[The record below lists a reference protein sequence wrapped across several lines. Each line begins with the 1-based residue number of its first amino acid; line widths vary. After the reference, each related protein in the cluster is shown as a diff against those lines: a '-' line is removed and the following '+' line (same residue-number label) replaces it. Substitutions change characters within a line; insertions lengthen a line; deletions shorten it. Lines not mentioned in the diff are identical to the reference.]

1 MKRVLRLAEHR
12 HRPSGKT
19 ASFIEHHD
27 FRSVYQ
33 PILSPTHQKMV
44 GYEALVRVRRGN
56 QPVAPPSLFEQA
68 SIQGVTSE
76 LDRHLLNLHLENFT
90 QANLPMW
97 LFININPDTLFHHN
111 DYLSVLADHCHQL
124 GVHPEKI
131 VLELVETASR
141 DSATLLEFVQ
151 EAKARGFQIAID
163 DFGMGDSNFER
174 LWRINPLI
182 VKIDRSLLMNAQDHT
197 RARLLLNSLVRMIR
211 ESGSL
216 VLIEGIENN
225 AQAHIALATEADL
238 LQGFLFA
245 RPGQG
250 SEELTQTAETALR
263 QVMSESERWCQNDF
277 RTRETYLKLLRFEI
291 MDACHALARGEEFD
305 RVCRPLL
312 QMEGVRRCFLLD
324 QKGVQQGSLA
334 QSGASRNAAFNPLY
348 QSAGACW
355 SHREYFRNAL
365 ERPQHISCSR
375 PYVALPD
382 ARRTVTLSTGTSL
395 AQGHRIF
402 CVDIHPDEVLDGQ
415 VLFPDTL

>member
-1 MKRVLRLAEHR
+1 MK
-12 HRPSGKT
+12 SG
-19 ASFIEHHD
+19 
-27 FRSVYQ
+27 
-33 PILSPTHQKMV
+33 
-44 GYEALVRVRRGN
+44 
-56 QPVAPPSLFEQA
+56 
-68 SIQGVTSE
+68 
-76 LDRHLLNLHLENFT
+76 
-90 QANLPMW
+90 
-97 LFININPDTLFHHN
+97 
-111 DYLSVLADHCHQL
+111 
-124 GVHPEKI
+124 
-131 VLELVETASR
+131 
-141 DSATLLEFVQ
+141 
-151 EAKARGFQIAID
+151 AID